1 MKLSFSNER
10 VLAVMAHPD
19 DAELL
24 CAGTLARAKADGA
37 AIGICVVCA
46 GEKGAGSSSPNVAD
60 LKAIRHREAQAAAAV
75 IGAELFTLGVPD
87 GELFDSYHHR
97 LVLVAI
103 YRMFRPTLVIAH
115 AIDDYHPDHRAASVL
130 AESATWFAASRG
142 HVTKGWEPLDT
153 PPALW
158 WADTINMSG
167 FDPAFYVDVTA
178 HMDAKRRMLECHR
191 SQLERAGDRDFAPLA
206 ELMHRQAAARGAQAG
221 VAAAEGFRPHRA
233 FKRLRAW

>member
-1 MKLSFSNER
+1 
-10 VLAVMAHPD
+10 MAHPD

-37 AIGICVVCA
+37 VIAVCVMCR
-46 GEKGAGSSSPNVAD
+46 GDKGAGSATSGTNLA
-60 LKAIRHREAQAAAAV
+60 AIRREEAEAAAKV
-75 IGAELFTLGVPD
+75 IGAELYWQDHSD
-87 GELFDSYHHR
+87 GELFDSYAAR
-97 LVLVAI
+97 LKLVET
-103 YRMFRPTLVIAH
+103 YRRFRPTLVIAH
-115 AIDDYHPDHRAASVL
+115 AMNDYHPDHRAASVL
-130 AESATWFAASRG
+130 AEGATWFAASRG
-142 HVTKGWEPLDT
+142 HVTKGWDPLDA

-191 SQLERAGDRDFAPLA
+191 SQLERAGDRDFAPLS
-206 ELMHRQAAARGAQAG
+206 ELMNRQAEARGAQAG
-221 VAAAEGFRPHRA
+221 VAAAEGFCPHRA